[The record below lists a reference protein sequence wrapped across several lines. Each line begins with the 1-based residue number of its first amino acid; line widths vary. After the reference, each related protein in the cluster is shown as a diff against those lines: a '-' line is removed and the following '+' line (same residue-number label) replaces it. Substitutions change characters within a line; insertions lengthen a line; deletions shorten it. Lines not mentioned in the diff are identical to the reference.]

1 MKTHYLNGKRN
12 HRIDHVIKTLV
23 FDLLPE
29 VENRH
34 TRQFYG
40 IEGPD
45 LEGARRQKIQASAR
59 NTPPDSIH
67 QVSGYTFL
75 VASGSQP
82 GHNYSINLM
91 QSTCDCDDFPR
102 IRYCKHIA
110 AIYVHFP
117 QLCPKGSSPSQIPE
131 RLRAPDP
138 PQRAPR
144 SDEDSA
150 DILLKDINALSQQL
164 NAVTDRS
171 NPDLQALKSV
181 RHSLRAAIASAANR
195 SRPLPEKD
203 VFPPNQK
210 TWAETAERMGVRKAP
225 KRNHGPV
232 GGNTAEKCIGPVKG
246 KRPRKYNDP
255 YAGGE
260 RSGKRAKPDAV
271 SAAANESAR
280 AVPTPIRPRAA
291 VLARARA
298 SPSAAA
304 AGSAVQFFTCGN
316 PSAVIPLAY
325 PSSSTVPVD
334 VFPHLSTVLAPACA
348 SPSTAVAS
356 SAAHFFTHGNPFAVV
371 LLAYPLSSTAR
382 VDAFA
387 HLSAALPGRMF
398 APLSTTRLGLRQAG
412 TSPEMYIS

>member
-1 MKTHYLNGKRN
+1 LRL
-12 HRIDHVIKTLV
+12 RR
-23 FDLLPE
+23 LPKDP
-29 VENRH
+29 VL
-34 TRQFYG
+34 Q
-40 IEGPD
+40 
-45 LEGARRQKIQASAR
+45 
-59 NTPPDSIH
+59 
-67 QVSGYTFL
+67 
-75 VASGSQP
+75 
-82 GHNYSINLM
+82 
-91 QSTCDCDDFPR
+91 
-102 IRYCKHIA
+102 HIA

-131 RLRAPDP
+131 RLRALDP
-138 PQRAPR
+138 PQRTPR

-150 DILLKDINALSQQL
+150 DILLEDINALSQQL
-164 NAVTDRS
+164 NAVIDRS

-181 RHSLRAAIASAANR
+181 RHSLRAVIALANG
-195 SRPLPEKD
+195 SWPLPEKD

-210 TWAETAERMGVRKAP
+210 TWAETAKRMGVRKAP
-225 KRNHGPV
+225 KWKHGPV
-232 GGNTAEKCIGPVKG
+232 GGNTAEKCIGAVKG
-246 KRPRKYNDP
+246 KRSHKHSTSDP

-280 AVPTPIRPRAA
+280 AVPAPNPPRAA
-291 VLARARA
+291 VLARTCA

-304 AGSAVQFFTCGN
+304 AGSAAQFFTCGN